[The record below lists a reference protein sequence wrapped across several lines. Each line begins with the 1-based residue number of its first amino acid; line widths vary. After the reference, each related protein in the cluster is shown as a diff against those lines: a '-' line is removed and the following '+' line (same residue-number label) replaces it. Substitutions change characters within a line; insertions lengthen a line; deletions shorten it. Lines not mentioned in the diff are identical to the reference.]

1 MRILYLADIRFPLER
16 ANGVQTFE
24 TCRALAARD
33 HEVTLFVRRDTA
45 RPARDPWQFYGASRD
60 DRLTIVTAPWTPASL
75 RRPSYM
81 ALAAARALRRGI
93 DVVLTRDLGIAD
105 LLLSPAFGALR
116 APLVYESHGYAPA
129 VAVELPRLL
138 STATPPSM
146 GRLARL
152 TRRERR
158 VWRRAQG
165 YVTLTRVH
173 QQELEDRF
181 GTRENAAVIPDGMRA
196 DLLEGEPGPIPE
208 SDPPLVVYAGHLY
221 PWKGVDVL
229 IEALAHLPGVHA
241 RIVGGQPG
249 ESVDRERLYAR
260 ARELGVADRVTF
272 AGWVPPAAVRDELS
286 RAHLLV
292 LPNRRTHISD
302 RYTSPLK
309 LFEYMAAG
317 RPIVASDL
325 HALREVLRHEEN
337 AVLVPPDSPV
347 ALADGLRR
355 LLEDRELSCRLAQ
368 RARQDAAEYG
378 WDTRALR
385 LEGVLDRAAGA
396 EA

>member
-33 HEVTLFVRRDTA
+33 HQVTLFVRRDTTS
-45 RPARDPWQFYGASRD
+45 PARDPWQFYGAARD
-60 DRLTIVTAPWTPASL
+60 DRLTIVTAPWTPAAL
-75 RRPSYM
+75 RRPSYVM
-81 ALAAARALRRGI
+81 LATMRALQRAP

-105 LLLSPAFGALR
+105 LLLSPPFGSLR
-116 APLVYESHGYAPA
+116 TPLVYESHGYAPA

-138 STATPPSM
+138 STATPPSAR
-146 GRLARL
+146 RLARL

-181 GTRENAAVIPDGMRA
+181 GTRLNAAVIPDGVRA
-196 DLLEGEPGPIPE
+196 DLLADDPGPVPE
-208 SDPPLVVYAGHLY
+208 GDPPLVVYAGHLY

-249 ESVDRERLYAR
+249 ETVDRDRLEAR

-272 AGWVPPAAVRDELS
+272 TGWVPPAAVRDELV
-286 RAHLLV
+286 RARVLV

-325 HALREVLRHEEN
+325 HALREVLRHDEN
-337 AVLVPPDSPV
+337 ALLVAPDSPA
-347 ALADGLRR
+347 ALAEALRR
-355 LLEDRELSCRLAQ
+355 LIDDRELSRRLAQ